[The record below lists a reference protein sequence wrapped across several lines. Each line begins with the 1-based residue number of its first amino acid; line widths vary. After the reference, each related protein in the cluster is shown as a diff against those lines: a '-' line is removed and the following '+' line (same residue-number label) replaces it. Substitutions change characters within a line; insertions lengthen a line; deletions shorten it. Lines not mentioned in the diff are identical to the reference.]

1 MMGGKQIMAQRK
13 AEGAKWESFYLHIT
27 SLSKH
32 THTSDQKKKHTHTL
46 KKT

>member
-13 AEGAKWESFYLHIT
+13 AEGAKWESCYLHIT

-32 THTSDQKKKHTHTL
+32 THFDQKKTHTH
-46 KKT
+46 